1 MSFFKKIF
9 TCFGGKTE
17 KVAQK
22 ESPVESP
29 EEINDENT
37 PVENIEEVEEK
48 KIKLEIKA
56 YDSKS
61 TEKKVSVIAV

>member
-9 TCFGGKTE
+9 SCFGGKPE
-17 KVAQK
+17 KIPEK
-22 ESPVESP
+22 KSPVESP
-29 EEINDENT
+29 ENEENT
-37 PVENIEEVEEK
+37 PVENIDEVEQK